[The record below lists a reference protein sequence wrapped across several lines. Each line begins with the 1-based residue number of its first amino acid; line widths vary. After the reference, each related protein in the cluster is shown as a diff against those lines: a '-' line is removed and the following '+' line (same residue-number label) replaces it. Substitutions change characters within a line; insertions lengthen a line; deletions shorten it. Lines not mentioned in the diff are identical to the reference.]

1 MDSFALYRLPDHDHV
16 TRIAS
21 HDEPRAL
28 SSCKELSGQQGF
40 AVAPFTITASEP
52 LLLIKPD
59 EVKSY
64 LLPAAAQPEP
74 PVLEPGTLAGGGD
87 GREAYHRDF
96 ERFHDKLTSGEFQK
110 IVLARQMRVATSAP
124 VKATQL
130 FYRACNLYPH
140 QMVTLVHTATCGTW
154 LMATPEVMLS
164 GSGGCWHTV
173 ALAGT
178 MKGCDEHAAWSVKNI
193 REQRLVATY
202 VYHCLARYASNIEQ
216 RGPMTARA
224 GALLHL
230 KSTFDFT
237 LESDEQLGP
246 LLDSLYPTPAVCGLP
261 KQATRDFIAA
271 HETTAR
277 SYYSG
282 FAGPLGIDG
291 ATHLYVS
298 LRCMRID
305 HTACTLYAGGGIL
318 SDSVE
323 QQEWEETQA
332 KMGTMLRL
340 LTT

>member
-1 MDSFALYRLPDHDHV
+1 MACFALYRLPDHDKV

-21 HDEPRAL
+21 TCEPLAL
-28 SSCKELSGQQGF
+28 PSCKELSNQQGF
-40 AVAPFTITASEP
+40 VIAPFMVTASEP
-52 LLLIKPD
+52 VLLIRPD

-64 LLPAAAQPEP
+64 PLPTAAQSKP
-74 PVLEPGTLAGGGD
+74 PMTDAGIPACSEEE
-87 GREAYHRDF
+87 REAYRRDF
-96 ERFHDKLTSGEFQK
+96 ELFHDKLTSEAFQK
-110 IVLARQMRVATSAP
+110 IVLARQHTVATAEP
-124 VKATQL
+124 ADATHL
-130 FYRACNLYPH
+130 FYRACRLYPR
-140 QMVTLVHTATCGTW
+140 QMVILVHTAASGTW
-154 LMATPEVMLS
+154 LMATPEIMLS
-164 GSGGCWHTV
+164 GSDGQWHTV

-178 MKGCDEHAAWSVKNI
+178 MQGTDGHAAWSGKNK
-193 REQRLVATY
+193 REQRLVAAY
-202 VYHCLARYASNIEQ
+202 VHNCLCSYASHIEQ

-237 LESDEQLGP
+237 LESDELLGP
-246 LLDSLYPTPAVCGLP
+246 LLESLYPTPAVCGLP

-271 HETTAR
+271 HETAAR

-282 FAGPLGIDG
+282 FAGPLGIEG

-305 HTACTLYAGGGIL
+305 GNKCTLYAGGGIL

-323 QQEWEETQA
+323 QQEWEETEA

-340 LTT
+340 LAG